1 MTAGSATSSGGQRA
15 LRLAHRGDWRAG
27 PENSL
32 LAMRAALANRACDG
46 LEFDVRA
53 SREGTPIVLHD
64 ETLLRV
70 QGRPERPE
78 ELTISEL
85 AASGIPTLAEVL
97 EAAGPGPFLDIELKG
112 DLVPG
117 VIEVIEGA
125 RGPSIDRTVVSS
137 FEPATLAWVGQA
149 RPRWPRWLNADNLG
163 PSTIRVAVELGCSA
177 VSVDWRSI
185 NRNSMARVSAAGLV
199 VAAWTVR
206 RRPTA
211 DRLELLGVVAMC
223 VEAAALDGWPKP
235 S

>member
-32 LAMRAALANRACDG
+32 LAIRAALANRACDG

-53 SREGTPIVLHD
+53 SREGMPIVLHD
-64 ETLLRV
+64 DTLLRV
-70 QGRPERPE
+70 QRRPERPE
-78 ELTISEL
+78 ELRIEAL
-85 AASGIPTLAEVL
+85 AAAGIPTLVEVL
-97 EAAGPGPFLDIELKG
+97 EAAGPRPFLDIELKG
-112 DLVPG
+112 EPVPAI
-117 VIEVIEGA
+117 IEIIEDA
-125 RGPSIDRTVVSS
+125 RGPSIEGTVVSS

-149 RPRWPRWLNADNLG
+149 RPRWPRWLNADDLG
-163 PSTIRVAVELGCSA
+163 ASTIDAAVGLGCRG

-185 NRNSMARVSAAGLV
+185 NRGTMARAAAAGLV

-211 DRLELLGVVAMC
+211 DRLERLGVVAMC